1 MFSKHL
7 EEPDL
12 LFIIRVY
19 AHSLMAKFKSVSLN
33 GRKCI
38 LRKFTLLRVCFG
50 AMYFSICSS
59 RIGFKPG
66 WSLG

>member
-1 MFSKHL
+1 
-7 EEPDL
+7 
-12 LFIIRVY
+12 
-19 AHSLMAKFKSVSLN
+19 MARFKSVSLN
-33 GRKCI
+33 GKKCI

-66 WSLG
+66 RSLG